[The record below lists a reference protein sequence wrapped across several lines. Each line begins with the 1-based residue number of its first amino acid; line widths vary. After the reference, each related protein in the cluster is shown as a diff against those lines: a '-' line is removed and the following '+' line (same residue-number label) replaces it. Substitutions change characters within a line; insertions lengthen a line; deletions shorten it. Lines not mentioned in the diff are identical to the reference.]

1 MLQHCTER
9 RIDLDLGI
17 ARIRNARRANTIA
30 WSYRQNALLLLLSG
44 SKRKLRHRPRW
55 HRGGGKPQRAYPWHA
70 AGSGHD

>member
-44 SKRKLRHRPRW
+44 SKRKLRHRPHWR
-55 HRGGGKPQRAYPWHA
+55 RGGDKPQRAYPWHA
-70 AGSGHD
+70 AGSSQD